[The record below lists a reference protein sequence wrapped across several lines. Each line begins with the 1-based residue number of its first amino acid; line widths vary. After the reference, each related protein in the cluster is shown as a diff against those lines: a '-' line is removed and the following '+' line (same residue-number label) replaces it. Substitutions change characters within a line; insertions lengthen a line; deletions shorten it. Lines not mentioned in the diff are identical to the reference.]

1 MKNRNYNA
9 FRLYHASLLIGLMF
23 SCFLGTVCNAQD
35 KTQPMATIGLSA
47 DSLSR
52 LTYEQIM
59 ELEDEAYEKNE
70 LNRLRKLTDI
80 HVHKA
85 KSESNPLE
93 MAFAYYYRTMIEE
106 PKLAISYADS
116 IILVTAD
123 SKHPKYPTLG
133 YLLKAMIY
141 YEIGDYRLA
150 LHNYIVAYDL
160 AVEKKNFDDQLSS
173 SMAIA
178 AIRNLN
184 GQSHV
189 AADIYT
195 RSLHL
200 LKGEEDYKSRYYED
214 YMILMYNLSLAHLRL
229 SQLDSSR
236 LYLNKGIETAIIK
249 NDTIEH
255 RDMVL
260 VGAQLDYYEHN
271 YKNAKDTLLK
281 YTNQLEGNSK
291 AMKLY
296 YLGKIAQKSDDDLLA
311 ISYYKQIDSII
322 KETKEP
328 FEKVKEVYQQ
338 LAIHYSL
345 QDDQEQEIESL
356 EKLIFH
362 DSLMAIEQKGVIQQ
376 ATMAYDIPYLK
387 LQKKKAEELL
397 KVKSNW
403 ILILGFMATLGMLV
417 GPYFYVKAHRTKKK
431 VKMLMEGS
439 KQLKSPPRK
448 VGEHPASVPKEIRN
462 ELLMKLEAFEKSDLY
477 LRKDLDMTLLAQE
490 MDTNTSYLSIIINH
504 YKQMNFPKYINDLK
518 ISTAIE
524 ELTKKPA
531 LLKYNYQ
538 GLAETF
544 GFKTGESFSKAF
556 HKKTGVYPS
565 KLLKELDKREK
576 AKHS

>member
-1 MKNRNYNA
+1 MMKIITYRRRDLN
-9 FRLYHASLLIGLMF
+9 LLMGLVF
-23 SCFLGTVCNAQD
+23 SCFFGIGGISQD
-35 KTQPMATIGLSA
+35 KASPMVTVDLST
-47 DSLSR
+47 DSLIH
-52 LTYEQIM
+52 LTYEQFM

-80 HVHKA
+80 HVQKA
-85 KSESNPLE
+85 KSESNALE
-93 MAFAYYYRTMIEE
+93 MAFAYYYRSMIEE

-116 IILVTAD
+116 IVLVTAD
-123 SKHPKYPTLG
+123 SKNPEYPTLG
-133 YLLKAMIY
+133 YILKAMIW
-141 YEIGDYRLA
+141 YEKGDYRLA
-150 LHNYIVAYDL
+150 LHNYILAYDL
-160 AVEKKNFDDQLSS
+160 ALEKNNLDHQLLS

-184 GQSHV
+184 GQSHA

-195 RSLHL
+195 RTLHE
-200 LKGEEDYKSRYYED
+200 LKREEDYKNRYYED
-214 YMILMYNLSLAHLRL
+214 YMILMYNLSLAHLKL

-236 LYLNKGIETAIIK
+236 LYLNEGIQRAILV
-249 NDTIEH
+249 NDTMEH
-255 RDMVL
+255 RDLVL

-271 YKNAKDTLLK
+271 YEKAKDTLIK
-281 YTNQLEGNSK
+281 YSNQLEGTGK

-296 YLGKIAQKSDDDLLA
+296 YLGKIAQKSGDDLLA

-322 KETKEP
+322 EETKEP

-345 QDDQEQEIESL
+345 QDDQEREIESL

-387 LQKKKAEELL
+387 IQKRKAEELL

-403 ILILGFMATLGMLV
+403 ILILGSMAVLGMLV
-417 GPYFYVKAHRTKKK
+417 GPYYYIRARRTKQK
-431 VKMLMEGS
+431 VLMLMEGS

-448 VGEHPASVPKEIRN
+448 VGEHPTSVPEEIRN
-462 ELLMKLEAFEKSDLY
+462 GLLEKLEAFEESDLY
-477 LRKDLDMTLLAQE
+477 LRKDLDMAQLAQE

-504 YKQMNFPKYINDLK
+504 YKQMSFPRYINGLK

-524 ELTKKPA
+524 ELTTKPE

-556 HKKTGVYPS
+556 YKKTGVYPS
-565 KLLKELDKREK
+565 KFLKELKVRGIDRRL
-576 AKHS
+576 

>member
-1 MKNRNYNA
+1 M
-9 FRLYHASLLIGLMF
+9 GLVF
-23 SCFLGTVCNAQD
+23 SCFFGIGGISQD
-35 KTQPMATIGLSA
+35 KASPMVTVDLST
-47 DSLSR
+47 DSLIH
-52 LTYEQIM
+52 LTYEQFM

-80 HVHKA
+80 HVQKA
-85 KSESNPLE
+85 KSESNALE
-93 MAFAYYYRTMIEE
+93 MAFAYYYRSMIEE

-116 IILVTAD
+116 IVLVTAD
-123 SKHPKYPTLG
+123 SKNPEYPTLG
-133 YLLKAMIY
+133 YILKAMIW
-141 YEIGDYRLA
+141 YEKGDYRLA
-150 LHNYIVAYDL
+150 LHNYILAYDL
-160 AVEKKNFDDQLSS
+160 ALEKNNLDHQLLS

-184 GQSHV
+184 GQSHA

-195 RSLHL
+195 RTLHE
-200 LKGEEDYKSRYYED
+200 LKREEDYKNRYYED
-214 YMILMYNLSLAHLRL
+214 YMILMYNLSLAHLKL

-236 LYLNKGIETAIIK
+236 LYLNEGIQRAILV
-249 NDTIEH
+249 NDTMEH
-255 RDMVL
+255 RDLVL

-271 YKNAKDTLLK
+271 YEKAKDTLIK
-281 YTNQLEGNSK
+281 YSNQLEGTGK

-296 YLGKIAQKSDDDLLA
+296 YLGKIAQKSGDDLLA

-322 KETKEP
+322 EETKEP

-345 QDDQEQEIESL
+345 QDDQEREIESL

-387 LQKKKAEELL
+387 IQKRKAEELL

-403 ILILGFMATLGMLV
+403 ILILGSMAVLGMLV
-417 GPYFYVKAHRTKKK
+417 GPYYYIRARRTKQK
-431 VKMLMEGS
+431 VLMLMEGS

-448 VGEHPASVPKEIRN
+448 VGEHPTSVPEEIRN
-462 ELLMKLEAFEKSDLY
+462 GLLEKLEAFEESDLY
-477 LRKDLDMTLLAQE
+477 LRKDLDMAQLAQE

-504 YKQMNFPKYINDLK
+504 YKQMSFPRYINGLK

-524 ELTKKPA
+524 ELTTKPE

-556 HKKTGVYPS
+556 YKKTGVYPS
-565 KLLKELDKREK
+565 KFLKELKVRGIDRRL
-576 AKHS
+576 

>member
-1 MKNRNYNA
+1 MEIITYRRRDLN
-9 FRLYHASLLIGLMF
+9 LLMGLVF
-23 SCFLGTVCNAQD
+23 SCFFGIGGISQD
-35 KTQPMATIGLSA
+35 KASPMVTVDLST
-47 DSLSR
+47 DSFIH
-52 LTYEQIM
+52 LTYEQFM

-80 HVHKA
+80 HVQKA
-85 KSESNPLE
+85 KSESNALE
-93 MAFAYYYRTMIEE
+93 MAFAYYYRSMIEE

-116 IILVTAD
+116 IVLVTAD
-123 SKHPKYPTLG
+123 SKNPEYPTLG
-133 YLLKAMIY
+133 YILKAMIW
-141 YEIGDYRLA
+141 YEKGDYRLA
-150 LHNYIVAYDL
+150 LHNYILAYDL
-160 AVEKKNFDDQLSS
+160 SLEKNNLDHQLLS

-184 GQSHV
+184 GQSHA

-200 LKGEEDYKSRYYED
+200 LKGEEDYKNRYYED
-214 YMILMYNLSLAHLRL
+214 YMILMYNLSLAHLKL

-236 LYLNKGIETAIIK
+236 LYLNEGIQRAILV
-249 NDTIEH
+249 NDTMEH
-255 RDMVL
+255 RDLVL

-271 YKNAKDTLLK
+271 YEKAKDTLIK
-281 YTNQLEGNSK
+281 YSNQLEGTGK

-296 YLGKIAQKSDDDLLA
+296 YLGKIAQKSGDDLLA

-322 KETKEP
+322 EETKEP
-328 FEKVKEVYQQ
+328 FEKVKEVYHQ

-345 QDDQEQEIESL
+345 QDDQEREIESL

-387 LQKKKAEELL
+387 IQKRKAEELL

-403 ILILGFMATLGMLV
+403 ILILGSMAVLGMLV
-417 GPYFYVKAHRTKKK
+417 GPYYYIRARRTKQK
-431 VKMLMEGS
+431 VIMLMEGS

-448 VGEHPASVPKEIRN
+448 VGEHPTSVPEEIRN
-462 ELLMKLEAFEKSDLY
+462 VLLEKLEAFEESDLY
-477 LRKDLDMTLLAQE
+477 LRKDLDMAQLAQE

-504 YKQMNFPKYINDLK
+504 YKQMSFPRYINGLK

-524 ELTKKPA
+524 ELTTKPE

-556 HKKTGVYPS
+556 YKKTGVYPS
-565 KLLKELDKREK
+565 KFLKELKVRGIDR
-576 AKHS
+576 HL